1 MSKREVRS
9 KERPPKSRVL
19 ARAAGNGCGL
29 GIDPTFSW
37 LTMRILRPFS
47 RDELSRT
54 KDVYHVHATLA
65 VPPWG
70 SMRAHGTNLCPDPP
84 TPPTRPIAYSLTL
97 ALLVSSDSNMS
108 WDAGRFP
115 SAVLGGCTK
124 MNPSINGAI
133 QQEGSVLGDR

>member
-65 VPPWG
+65 ASMGINASPWDKSLSG
-70 SMRAHGTNLCPDPP
+70 STN
-84 TPPTRPIAYSLTL
+84 TTNTSVAYSLTL

>member
-65 VPPWG
+65 ASMGINASPWDKSLSG
-70 SMRAHGTNLCPDPP
+70 STNTTNTSHCLL
-84 TPPTRPIAYSLTL
+84 AYPGIPCIIRQQHELGCRTFSECC
-97 ALLVSSDSNMS
+97 S
-108 WDAGRFP
+108 WRLHEDESFDQRRHTAGGQCAWR
-115 SAVLGGCTK
+115 
-124 MNPSINGAI
+124 
-133 QQEGSVLGDR
+133 